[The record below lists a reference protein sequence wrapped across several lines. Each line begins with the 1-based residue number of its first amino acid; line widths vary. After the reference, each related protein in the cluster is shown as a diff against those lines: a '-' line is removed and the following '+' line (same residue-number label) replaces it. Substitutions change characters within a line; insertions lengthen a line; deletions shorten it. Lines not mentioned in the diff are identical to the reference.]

1 MTALFHDSGWGS
13 LVGRLEGLIDLEAS
27 MREAGALQR
36 RRAIRSA
43 SDLLRLCFGFV
54 LGRFSLRMLAS
65 WASTEGVADLSDV
78 AALKRLRASADWLGL
93 LAARLLRARY
103 PEVAAGARDQHRL
116 VAVDATMVVPPGD
129 KRDYWLV
136 HTVFDLHDLTFRVV
150 ETSDRFERERLTRG
164 GVRPGEV
171 RIADR
176 FHARA
181 EELAA
186 VRAEDAHFL
195 VRAASTYP
203 RLLGSNGKRL
213 DRAALLAEADQ
224 AGSLDRPVT
233 VASAKSKTRV
243 AARLVIVPLP
253 PTAAARARLKAKRD
267 ARAAGYAPS
276 ATGLE
281 VAGYLLLLTSLDP
294 DEWPPD
300 RLVAT
305 YRLRW
310 QVELAFKRLK
320 SIVGLEDLRARDP
333 DLARTWINTALL
345 AALIAEDE
353 RPDLDPEAPDSLPR
367 TFHAPRV
374 DFPSGGSSALP
385 SYA

>member
-1 MTALFHDSGWGS
+1 MTMILRDSDWGS
-13 LVGRLEGLIDLEAS
+13 LVARLETLIDLEAS

-36 RRAIRSA
+36 RRAIRTA
-43 SDLLRLCFGFV
+43 SDLLRLCFAFV
-54 LGRFSLRMLAS
+54 LGRQSLRMLAS
-65 WASTEGVADLSDV
+65 WASAQGLADLSDV

-93 LAARLLRARY
+93 LVSALLAARY
-103 PEVAAGARDQHRL
+103 PEVAAGGSGQRRL
-116 VAVDATMVVPPGD
+116 VAVDATMVVPPGA

-136 HTVFDLHDLTFRVV
+136 HTVFDLEDLAFRVV

-164 GVRPGEV
+164 GVRAGEV

-181 EELAA
+181 EEFAA
-186 VRAEDAHFL
+186 VRAEGADFL

-203 RLLGSNGKRL
+203 RLLGADGKRL
-213 DRAALLAEADQ
+213 DRAPLLAEATR
-224 AGSLDRPVT
+224 AGLIDRPVT
-233 VASAKSKTRV
+233 VASAKSKARV
-243 AARLVIVPLP
+243 AARLVIAPLP
-253 PTAAARARLKAKRD
+253 PNAAARARLKAKRD

-281 VAGYLLLLTSLDP
+281 AAGHLMLLTSLDP
-294 DEWPPD
+294 DHWPPD
-300 RLVAT
+300 RLITA

-345 AALIAEDE
+345 AALLAEDE
-353 RPDLDPEAPDSLPR
+353 RPDLDPEEPDSLPR
-367 TFHAPRV
+367 LTLVHEAAFR
-374 DFPSGGSSALP
+374 SGASSASP
-385 SYA
+385 SCA